1 MDLFGSLHISAS
13 GLTAQRVRMNV
24 ISSNL
29 ANAHTTRT
37 PEGGPYR
44 RRDVVFAT
52 IPVPSSFEEA
62 FRNALDTTVAGVR
75 VVDIVTD
82 GNSPKMIYN
91 PNHPDADD
99 SGYVALPNV
108 NIVEEMVNMLAAAR
122 SYEANV
128 TAIQATKGMALKAL
142 EIAR

>member
-1 MDLFGSLHISAS
+1 
-13 GLTAQRVRMNV
+13 MNV

-29 ANAHTTRT
+29 ANAQTTRT

-44 RRDVVFAT
+44 RRDVIFAT
-52 IPVPSSFEEA
+52 IPVPSSFEEV
-62 FRNALDTTVAGVR
+62 FRNALDTTVAEVR
-75 VVDIVTD
+75 VVDIVAD
-82 GNSPKMIYN
+82 GNSPKMIYD
-91 PNHPDADD
+91 PNHPDADA